1 MVVRA
6 EPQVL
11 KSEDLPW
18 LTEAG
23 VRVLA
28 TDRLHAKTYFNE
40 SKLVV
45 SLMNLTEF
53 STKNSLELA
62 LVVNGTKA
70 AHEIREY
77 VSNTLI
83 RLANPSRVRP
93 GKRTGDG
100 LEGLLPVRKEL
111 AGASAHAVKK
121 IRTWTQLSTAELE
134 MLRGVGPVG

>member
-28 TDRLHAKTYFNE
+28 TDRLHAKIYFNE

-83 RLANPSRVRP
+83 RLANPRP
-93 GKRTGDG
+93 
-100 LEGLLPVRKEL
+100 
-111 AGASAHAVKK
+111 ASGQESEQATV
-121 IRTWTQLSTAELE
+121 W
-134 MLRGVGPVG
+134 RGFCPFAKSSQGRLHTL